1 MCGIVGLI
9 SGRSGTPE
17 LVERLID
24 TLTHRGPDDRG
35 TWIDA
40 EARVGFGHRRL
51 AIVDLSPQGHQPMT
65 SADGRWVITYNGE
78 IYNHRELR
86 TRLDA
91 TNLTPEGGWRG
102 HSDTETLV
110 QAIAGWGLETA
121 LDRAVGMFAFGLWD
135 RADRK
140 LYLVRDRFGEKPL
153 YYGWVGGDFIFGSEL
168 KALTAHPRFDNEVS
182 REALTTY
189 ASRTYVPAPLSIYR
203 GIFKVP
209 PGCIVEVDAVGPATP
224 LNAPPSEGAADGPA
238 RLRRY
243 WSYGEVLGK
252 GFRNPISDEHDAI
265 AELEQALARSIAGQ
279 SMADVPVGAFLS
291 GGIDSSTVVAFYQ
304 KYSSVPVRSF
314 TIGFEDDHYNEAEY
328 ARAVAKHLGTVHHEK
343 YISAKEASGVIPS
356 LTAMFDEPFGDA
368 SAIPT
373 HLVSK
378 FAREKVTVVLS
389 GDGGDEL
396 FAGYRRHWQSLALWN
411 KLRRIPVGAR
421 RAGAAAAGQIPFGFW
436 TGMDRLMG
444 VSRRNPLS
452 GKIMKGLRVGASV
465 GSFDELYASYLD
477 QWAFEESPILGAE
490 TAQSFTLDPGFDAP
504 DSTRMTYCDALAY
517 LPDDILCKVD
527 RASMAVS
534 LESRVP
540 FLDHRVAEV
549 AARIPMSMK
558 LRGKGGKWIVK
569 QLLGKH
575 LPAELY
581 ERPKSGFSMP
591 LGDWLR
597 GDLRDWAEDLLEP
610 SRMRQEGWFDAAR
623 VQQRWQDNLGGR
635 RNASSSM
642 WSILMFQAWLRAARE
657 NRVSGSVRRAA

>member
-9 SGRSGTPE
+9 SGRHGTPQ

-51 AIVDLSPQGHQPMT
+51 AIVDLSPQGHQPMA

-86 TRLDA
+86 TRLDEA
-91 TNLTPEGGWRG
+91 KLTPEGGWRG

-110 QAIAGWGLETA
+110 HAIAAWGLETA
-121 LDRAVGMFAFGLWD
+121 LNRAVGMFAFGLWD

-153 YYGWVGGDFIFGSEL
+153 YYGWVGGDFLFGSEL

-203 GIFKVP
+203 RVFKVP
-209 PGCIVEVDAVGPATP
+209 PGCILELDAGAPATP
-224 LNAPPSEGAADGPA
+224 IDAAPVEGASEGAV

-243 WSYGEVLGK
+243 WSYGDVLAK
-252 GFRNPISDEHDAI
+252 GFEDQIADEEEAI
-265 AELEQALARSIAGQ
+265 AELEEALARSIAGQ

-291 GGIDSSTVVAFYQ
+291 GGIDSSTVVALYQ
-304 KYSSVPVRSF
+304 KHSSVPVRSF

-328 ARAVAKHLGTVHHEK
+328 ARAVAAHLGTVHHEQ
-343 YISAKEASGVIPS
+343 YISAKEAAGVIPS

-368 SAIPT
+368 SAMPT

-378 FAREKVTVVLS
+378 FAREQVTVVLS

-411 KLRRIPVGAR
+411 KLRRVPRGAR
-421 RAGAAAAGQIPFGFW
+421 QAGAAALGQVPFSLW
-436 TGMDRLMG
+436 SALDRAMG

-452 GKIMKGLRVGASV
+452 GKIMKGLRVGAAV

-477 QWAFEESPILGAE
+477 QWAFEPSPVPGGA
-490 TAQSFTLDPGFDAP
+490 QPQPFPLDAGFDAP
-504 DSTRMTYCDALAY
+504 DATRMTYCDALAY
-517 LPDDILCKVD
+517 LPDDILAKVD

-575 LPAELY
+575 LPVELY

-597 GDLRDWAEDLLEP
+597 GDLRDWAEDLLDP
-610 SRMRQEGWFDAAR
+610 SRMRQEGWFDAPR
-623 VQQRWQDNLGGR
+623 VQQRWQDNLAGR
-635 RNASSSM
+635 RNASSSI
-642 WSILMFQAWLRAARE
+642 WSILMFQAWLRASRE
-657 NRVSGSVRRAA
+657 SQRSGSLQHAA

>member
-9 SGRSGTPE
+9 SGGSAGPE
-17 LVERLID
+17 LVERLVD
-24 TLTHRGPDDRG
+24 TLTHRGPDGRG
-35 TWIDA
+35 TWIDP
-40 EARVGFGHRRL
+40 EARIGLAHRRL
-51 AIVDLSPQGHQPMT
+51 AIVDLSPLGHQPMV
-65 SADGRWVITYNGE
+65 SGDGRWVITYNGE

-86 TRLDA
+86 SQLDYA
-91 TNLTPEGGWRG
+91 NLAPDGGWRG

-110 QAIAGWGLETA
+110 QAIAVWGLQTA

-135 RADRK
+135 RGNRK

-153 YYGWVGGDFIFGSEL
+153 YYGWAGGDFLFASEL
-168 KALTAHPRFDNEVS
+168 KAFTAHPAFDREIS
-182 REALTTY
+182 REALTTF

-203 GIFKVP
+203 RAFKVP
-209 PGCIVEVDAVGPATP
+209 PGCILEVDPNAASAP
-224 LNAPPSEGAADGPA
+224 LSAPPSEGVADGPL

-243 WSYGEVLGK
+243 WSYGEVLAN
-252 GFRNPISDEHDAI
+252 GFGNQITEEHDAI
-265 AELEQALARSIAGQ
+265 DELEQALARSIAGQ

-291 GGIDSSTVVAFYQ
+291 GGIDSSTVVALYQ

-328 ARAVAKHLGTVHHEK
+328 ARAVAGHLGTVHHEK
-343 YISAKEASGVIPS
+343 YISAKEAADVIPT
-356 LTAMFDEPFGDA
+356 LPAMFDEPFGDA
-368 SAIPT
+368 SAMPT

-378 FAREKVTVVLS
+378 FAREQVTVVLS

-396 FAGYRRHWQSLALWN
+396 FAGYRRHWQSLALWD
-411 KLRRIPVGAR
+411 KLRRVPVGAR
-421 RAGAAAAGQIPFGFW
+421 RAGAAAVGQIPFGFW

-477 QWAFEESPILGAE
+477 QWALEESPVLGAAA
-490 TAQSFTLDPGFDAP
+490 AQSFPLDPGFDAP

-549 AARIPMSMK
+549 ASRIPMAMK

-597 GDLRDWAEDLLEP
+597 GDLRDWAEDLLDP
-610 SRMRQEGWFDAAR
+610 SRMRQEAWFDAAR
-623 VQQRWQDNLGGR
+623 VQGRWNDNLAGR
-635 RNASSSM
+635 RNASSSI
-642 WSILMFQAWLRAARE
+642 WSILMFQAWLRAGTERL
-657 NRVSGSVRRAA
+657 STGSLQHAA